1 MGEMRLSLGLS
12 GWTANDWTGSS
23 ALDQIAPPAD
33 PSDELLGDVAATF
46 RESSTRTF
54 AEIRARTGAAPAFVA
69 AGLNRLALMGQLIHD
84 LHSGVYRWRQIM
96 PIAPALDVVGP
107 ENPETIAAKELVE
120 DGKVH
125 ITRDDRR
132 DDGLRVLE
140 GQVPDRPVSLLLDA
154 DGRML
159 RGKCTCSHHFTGGLR
174 KGPCRHLQALRDASN
189 RRERP
194 HSLEAWFATFG
205 I

>member
-1 MGEMRLSLGLS
+1 MDVLG
-12 GWTANDWTGSS
+12 
-23 ALDQIAPPAD
+23 P
-33 PSDELLGDVAATF
+33 GD
-46 RESSTRTF
+46 
-54 AEIRARTGAAPAFVA
+54 
-69 AGLNRLALMGQLIHD
+69 
-84 LHSGVYRWRQIM
+84 
-96 PIAPALDVVGP
+96 
-107 ENPETIAAKELVE
+107 PETAAARELRLR
-120 DGKVH
+120 GSVH

-174 KGPCRHLQALRDASN
+174 RGPCRHLQALRDAASA
-189 RRERP
+189 REDRP
-194 HSLEAWFATFG
+194 TLEAWFASLG